1 MNTRSRLYG
10 MRSAPRR
17 YSPMGMTS
25 ARSRLMGAQDPYDFP
40 TNWKYNKKSE
50 KSKKELQM
58 WREWDESGRDP
69 EKLDPLMNSLKPIRN
84 KHVNRYASAN
94 VHRPAME
101 ARADQL
107 MIKSLESYDPTR
119 AQLNTHMEG
128 NLRSLD
134 RYTKKRQN
142 FSRVTESR
150 LSIVG
155 DYNRAKAELRDDLN
169 REPTSVEI
177 ADHLKISRKQ
187 VEKLELELKSDQIGS
202 MVPETQDAFVS
213 DDALDKEVADLLY
226 TTLTPEEQLVWE
238 YMTGTGGKP
247 QINKGSDIAKRLGW
261 SNAKVSQRKKS
272 IEQKYQM
279 YTTRLR

>member
-1 MNTRSRLYG
+1 MNIRNRLYG
-10 MRSAPRR
+10 FKPLTPNNTR
-17 YSPMGMTS
+17 Y
-25 ARSRLMGAQDPYDFP
+25 RLMGAQDPYDFP
-40 TNWKYNKKSE
+40 NNWKYNKKSD
-50 KSKKELQM
+50 KSKKELHL
-58 WREWDESGRDP
+58 WREWDQSGRDP
-69 EKLDPLMNSLKPIRN
+69 EKLEPLMDSLKPIRN
-84 KHVNRYASAN
+84 KHVNRYSSAN

-107 MIKSLESYDPTR
+107 MIKSLESYDPTK
-119 AQLNTHMEG
+119 AQLNTHMDG

-134 RYTKKRQN
+134 RYTKQRQN

-150 LSIVG
+150 LGIVG
-155 DYNRAKAELRDDLN
+155 DYGRARAELKDDLD

-213 DDALDKEVADLLY
+213 DDALDKEVAELLH

-247 QINKGSDIAKRLGW
+247 RINKGSDIAKRLGW
-261 SNAKVSQRKKS
+261 SNAKVSQKKKS

-279 YTTRLR
+279 YTTKLR

>member
-1 MNTRSRLYG
+1 MKLGPRLYGFTPYGMSNTRSRLV
-10 MRSAPRR
+10 
-17 YSPMGMTS
+17 
-25 ARSRLMGAQDPYDFP
+25 GAKDQYDFP
-40 TNWKYNKKSE
+40 NNWKYNKNSE

-58 WREWDESGRDP
+58 WREWDESGRKP
-69 EKLDPLMNSLKPIRN
+69 EKLDPLMDSLKPIRN
-84 KHVNRYASAN
+84 KHVNRYSSAN

-107 MIKSLESYDPTR
+107 MIKSLETYDPSK

-134 RYTKKRQN
+134 RYTKQRQN

-155 DYNRAKAELRDDLN
+155 DYGRARAELYDDLG

-187 VEKLELELKSDQIGS
+187 VEKLELELKSDQVGS
-202 MVPETQDAFVS
+202 MVPDTQDAFVS
-213 DDALDKEVADLLY
+213 DDALDKEVAELLH
-226 TTLTPEEQLVWE
+226 TTLSPEEQLVWE

-247 QINKGSDIAKRLGW
+247 QINKGSEIAKRLGW

-279 YTTRLR
+279 YTTKLR

>member
-1 MNTRSRLYG
+1 MSVRSRLYG
-10 MRSAPRR
+10 FRPYGLKAQGLKSTR
-17 YSPMGMTS
+17 T
-25 ARSRLMGAQDPYDFP
+25 RLMGAQDPYDFP
-40 TNWKYNKKSE
+40 NSWRYNKKSD

-58 WREWDESGRDP
+58 WRDWDESGRNP
-69 EKLDPLMNSLKPIRN
+69 EKLEPLMDSLKPIRN
-84 KHVNRYASAN
+84 KHVNRYSSAN
-94 VHRPAME
+94 VYRPAME

-107 MIKSLESYDPTR
+107 MIKSLESYDPTK

-134 RYTKKRQN
+134 RYTKQRQN

-155 DYNRAKAELRDDLN
+155 DYGRARAQLKDDLN

-187 VEKLELELKSDQIGS
+187 VERLELELKSDALGS

-213 DDALDKEVADLLY
+213 DDALDKEVAQLLY

-247 QINKGSDIAKRLGW
+247 QINKGSDIAKKLGW
-261 SNAKVSQRKKS
+261 SNAKVSQKKKA
-272 IEQKYQM
+272 IEKKYQM
-279 YTTRLR
+279 YTNKLR

>member
-1 MNTRSRLYG
+1 
-10 MRSAPRR
+10 
-17 YSPMGMTS
+17 
-25 ARSRLMGAQDPYDFP
+25 MGAQDPYDFP
-40 TNWKYNKKSE
+40 NNWKYNKRSE

-58 WREWDESGRDP
+58 WREWDESGRNPD
-69 EKLDPLMNSLKPIRN
+69 KLDPLMDSLKPIRN
-84 KHVNRYASAN
+84 KHVNRYSSAN

-134 RYTKKRQN
+134 RYTKQRQN

-155 DYNRAKAELRDDLN
+155 DYGRSRAQLVDDLG

-177 ADHLKISRKQ
+177 ADHLKVSRKQ
-187 VEKLELELKSDQIGS
+187 VEKLELELKSDALGS

-213 DDALDKEVADLLY
+213 DDALDKEVADLLF
-226 TTLTPEEQLVWE
+226 TTLSPEEQMVWE

-261 SNAKVSQRKKS
+261 SNAKVSQKKKG

-279 YTTRLR
+279 YTNKLR

>member
-1 MNTRSRLYG
+1 MSTRSRLYG
-10 MRSAPRR
+10 FKPYGFRS
-17 YSPMGMTS
+17 TT
-25 ARSRLMGAQDPYDFP
+25 RSRLMGAQDPYDFP
-40 TNWKYNKKSE
+40 NNWKYNKRSE

-58 WREWDESGRDP
+58 WREWDESGRNPD
-69 EKLDPLMNSLKPIRN
+69 KLDPLMDSLKPIRN
-84 KHVNRYASAN
+84 KHVNRYSSAN

-134 RYTKKRQN
+134 RYTKQRQN

-155 DYNRAKAELRDDLN
+155 DYGRSRAQLVDDLG

-177 ADHLKISRKQ
+177 ADHLKVSRKQ
-187 VEKLELELKSDQIGS
+187 VEKLELELKSDALGS

-213 DDALDKEVADLLY
+213 DDALDKEVADLLF
-226 TTLTPEEQLVWE
+226 TTLSPEEQMVWE

-261 SNAKVSQRKKS
+261 SNAKVSQKKKG

-279 YTTRLR
+279 YTNKLR